1 MTLRALGI
9 AGLPVYAAIA
19 LLSLQFTPD
28 SIPAQRP
35 ILTVLA
41 LFALATGLYFLALAK
56 ILPLNL
62 DHAGDLRSVLLF
74 ALLYRLLLLPSWPIQ
89 EIDFYRY
96 LWDGRVTL
104 HGLNPYRFSPWQLD
118 DLDVSGE
125 QAELKRL
132 AQESDTVQTIF
143 NGIHHREQPTVYP
156 PLAQAVFAVVV
167 LLTPTAAPLAVHV
180 LILKIVLVLFDL
192 GTVLVLARLL
202 RRLGLPAAWCLA
214 YAWCPLCLK
223 EIANAAHLDA
233 IAVFLTVLAFY
244 LLLNKGARFR
254 WNRWEGEA
262 PAEPVASLAV
272 SARREPRPPGTEAE
286 EKDSRG
292 WRPGV
297 AVAALVILALA
308 VLAKSYPLVLLPI
321 VAAYLFR
328 RVRWR
333 SLLPL
338 AAFAAV
344 IILGYL
350 PFAGGGENKIEANSA
365 GTGPTA
371 FLSEWEINDL
381 LFMVVHRNL
390 SAPGQGDDHWFVVV
404 PAGWRQ
410 ALHEGVFE
418 PWTESERWPEGAI
431 PAKLAAL
438 AVMSLI
444 LLGICAREAWR
455 VWRQP
460 EPAPVLAGVFRVLA
474 WGWLLSSTQNPWY
487 LLWALPFMVFDG
499 RRSWFLLTGL
509 AFIYYLRFW
518 LEYHNPDVSA
528 AYATFDFGLVWLEYV
543 PFFVCLL
550 CETIVVKRMRRD
562 SNPDMPRTASGLE
575 SQPTGSAS

>member
-1 MTLRALGI
+1 MDPQSPQTRARATLRALGI
-9 AGLPVYAAIA
+9 AGLPIYAAIA

-35 ILTVLA
+35 ILVVLA
-41 LFALATGLYFLALAK
+41 LFGLASGLYFLALAK
-56 ILPLNL
+56 ILPVKL
-62 DHAGDLRSVLLF
+62 DQASDLRAVLLF
-74 ALLYRLLLLPSWPIQ
+74 ALLYRFLLLPSWPIQ

-118 DLDVSGE
+118 DLEVSGE
-125 QAELKRL
+125 RVELKRL
-132 AQESDTVQTIF
+132 AQESDSVQTIF

-156 PLAQAVFAVVV
+156 PLAQVVFAVVV
-167 LLTPTAAPLAVHV
+167 LLTPTAAPVAVHL
-180 LILKIVLVLFDL
+180 LILKIVLVLFDI

-202 RRLGLPAAWCLA
+202 RRLELPGAWCLA

-233 IAVFLTVLAFY
+233 IAVFLTVLALY
-244 LLLNKGARFR
+244 LLIAGFR
-254 WNRWEGEA
+254 SAEAGEG
-262 PAEPVASLAV
+262 
-272 SARREPRPPGTEAE
+272 T
-286 EKDSRG
+286 RG
-292 WRPGV
+292 WRPGM
-297 AVAALVILALA
+297 AVAALVVLGLA
-308 VLAKSYPLVLLPI
+308 VLAKSYPVVLLPI

-333 SLLPL
+333 SLAPL
-338 AAFAAV
+338 AAFVGV

-350 PFAGGGENKIEANSA
+350 PFASGGENKAEANSA
-365 GTGPTA
+365 GTGPAA
-371 FLSEWEINDL
+371 FASEWEINDL

-390 SAPGQGDDHWFVVV
+390 SAPGQGDDHWFVIV

-438 AVMSLI
+438 ALMSLI

-460 EPAPVLAGVFRVLA
+460 EPMPVLAGVFRVLA

-518 LEYHNPDVSA
+518 LEYHDSDVSA

-550 CETIVVKRMRRD
+550 CETIVIKSRGRD
-562 SNPDMPRTASGLE
+562 SNPDMPRTATGLE